1 MTHFFD
7 FWFLISFYSFFFFL
21 PFLSTAIAPS
31 SINRK
36 WHIPNRRRCTLRFR
50 NCMYNKSHYSWSS
63 AFAIAQG
70 GLLICNEQQA
80 VQCPVHS
87 CGGERRY
94 SKYTTVS
101 KFDSECR
108 LASSRLGR
116 VLPVA
121 NIFRPRMF
129 VYRYII
135 TIFSTL
141 SIIRRPFFLKSPE
154 LPVVHFCVSFF
165 APFHAAT
172 RSLFDETQTDTITW
186 RWPEMKCLVPRM
198 TLAIFDLVVFSMSF
212 ISIFFHIFIFSSSV
226 LFFLPLPKGY
236 LREAA
241 GFHSFSEQERWTV
254 TELRCTIGGWAWKP
268 RWIKSKANQKRGKG
282 AELFVCV
289 IGYLSI
295 YLFIFLFFLPESQ
308 YAI

>member
-1 MTHFFD
+1 MH
-7 FWFLISFYSFFFFL
+7 LAVSQLYVQQEPL
-21 PFLSTAIAPS
+21 
-31 SINRK
+31 
-36 WHIPNRRRCTLRFR
+36 
-50 NCMYNKSHYSWSS
+50 
-63 AFAIAQG
+63 
-70 GLLICNEQQA
+70 LLIVGIRHCTRGITDLQRATSGAMSRAFLRWRTTIQQI
-80 VQCPVHS
+80 H
-87 CGGERRY
+87 
-94 SKYTTVS
+94 
-101 KFDSECR
+101 DR
-108 LASSRLGR
+108 LEVWFWMSSR
-116 VLPVA
+116 VVSP
-121 NIFRPRMF
+121 RPRPARCE
-129 VYRYII
+129 Y
-135 TIFSTL
+135 FSATDVCVPIYYYHFL
-141 SIIRRPFFLKSPE
+141 YSLYHSTSFFLKSLE